1 MEKKKSSLISVVAL
15 ILLVLA
21 GTWFRE
27 HDGAKDGL
35 EKAAGELAE
44 KVRSARER
52 EAGDPSPVS
61 GQLLGLEIPYLP
73 EAEDNEIIEHMGF
86 TLSYNPSRRIPNWV
100 AYELLDS
107 ELYGD
112 FERADEFKPD
122 PSFKGRQAYDSDYRG
137 SGWDRGHMAP
147 SADMKWSSQV
157 QEECFYLTNIC
168 PQNHNLNAGVWNDLE
183 KRVRAE
189 ARYYKRLWVVCG
201 PVVGR
206 NKHGSIG
213 QNKVTVPDGFFK
225 ALLTRRAEGDYI
237 SIGFYFP
244 NEAGREP
251 LSSYAMSVN
260 DLEELV
266 GMDLF
271 YHLDP
276 AVQESVES
284 VFNPSDWKI
293 R

>member
-15 ILLVLA
+15 ILLILA

-73 EAEDNEIIEHMGF
+73 EIEDNEIIEHMGF

-189 ARYYKRLWVVCG
+189 ARYYKKVWVVCG

-206 NKHGSIG
+206 NKYGSVG